1 MTNHW
6 VVVTGAKFAS
16 KVNIFGGGS
25 HRILLSSDIWDP
37 IRGHI
42 SNFTRGL
49 SDLGIVIPR

>member
-16 KVNIFGGGS
+16 KVNIFGGGN

-42 SNFTRGL
+42 SHFTRGL